1 MESKHGL
8 YIVIEGSDGTGKSLQ
23 AIKTSQRLAK
33 LGYDPLLVYNDETDQ
48 MEPVQ
53 EPGGTPK
60 ANLIRKKIKDKSIPR
75 TPWENVEWFTEAR
88 ESIWEEAIHPALIAG
103 RPVVTARS
111 WISTS
116 AYQGYGEGV
125 NLEDIRRYTLE
136 HVGAEYMTPDLVCI
150 LALKS
155 ERDRRARLAGR
166 GNDSNADTFE
176 SMPEEFQQN
185 MQNGYVRFAGDNGI
199 DIISADPSPEE
210 VQAAIWSRLEP
221 LLNKTRL

>member
-1 MESKHGL
+1 MPERGL

-23 AIKTSQRLAK
+23 AIRTSQHLAE

-53 EPGGTPK
+53 EPGGTPT
-60 ANLIRKKIKDKSIPR
+60 ANLIRRRIKDKSISR

-88 ESIWEEAIHPALIAG
+88 ESIWHEAIRPALMEG

-125 NLEDIRRYTLE
+125 SLEDIRRYTIE
-136 HVGAEYMTPDLVCI
+136 HVGEEYMNPDLVCI
-150 LALKS
+150 LALQS
-155 ERDRRARLAGR
+155 ERVRRARLAGR
-166 GNDSNADTFE
+166 DDNSDADTFE

-185 MQNGYVRFAGDNGI
+185 MQNGYVRFAEDNGI
-199 DIISADPSPEE
+199 EIVSADPSPDE
-210 VQAAIWSRLEP
+210 VQQAIWSKIEP
-221 LLNKTRL
+221 ILANPRH